1 MVILFFLDISADSKV
16 NDTLFRV
23 HGQFGYILTSQTSFR
38 CSQWKS
44 KDDLFTDMNKHVVK
58 DLQEKEEE
66 RASKIKPG
74 KTYKVTSL
82 GETDCSFCLKVIEE
96 GNSFVTKSLSSPS
109 SSAYLPSVVE

>member
-1 MVILFFLDISADSKV
+1 MYKNSLNPLPLYTYKEDKLIWMCYQYRYFQDCKYSSFFL
-16 NDTLFRV
+16 
-23 HGQFGYILTSQTSFR
+23 
-38 CSQWKS
+38 
-44 KDDLFTDMNKHVVK
+44 DDLFTDVNKHVVK
-58 DLQEKEEE
+58 DQQEKEEE

-96 GNSFVTKSLSSPS
+96 GNSFVTKKLSSSSSS

>member
-44 KDDLFTDMNKHVVK
+44 KDDLFTDMNKHVVN
-58 DLQEKEEE
+58 DQQEKE
-66 RASKIKPG
+66 RVTQRKPG

-82 GETDCSFCLKVIEE
+82 GETDSSFCLKVI
-96 GNSFVTKSLSSPS
+96 GSPDSSFVTRKVSSP
-109 SSAYLPSVVE
+109 YLPAVVD